1 MVKKYTITKKIITMK
16 IRNLLIISTLFA
28 FILSSCGQSV
38 NTNVKLK
45 SDLDSVSY
53 ALGIDIAN
61 SLERGYVNE
70 LNYNAFIKGIE
81 DVFNEKDLDIADDQS
96 KQIIQKYFKELRD
109 AKIAKNL
116 EEGRSFLEENKKK
129 EGVQVTESGL
139 QYEIIEE
146 GEGISP
152 SRTDTVVVHYRG
164 TLIDGTEFD
173 SSYDKGEPITFP
185 LNGVIPGWSE
195 GLQLMKEGANYKL
208 YIPTELGYGVRV
220 RPGGPIEPNMALI
233 FDVELIEV
241 IKGPESTEE

>member
-1 MVKKYTITKKIITMK
+1 MK
-16 IRNLLIISTLFA
+16 MRNLLLISTFIA
-28 FILSSCGQSV
+28 FIFSACSQGV

-70 LNYNAFIKGIE
+70 INYDAFIKGIE
-81 DVFNEKDLDIADDQS
+81 DVFNENDLDIADENARQV
-96 KQIIQKYFKELRD
+96 IQNYFKGLRD
-109 AKIAKNL
+109 TKIAQNL
-116 EEGRSFLEENKKK
+116 EEGRSFLEENKKR
-129 EGVQVTESGL
+129 EEVQVTESGL

>member
-1 MVKKYTITKKIITMK
+1 MK
-16 IRNLLIISTLFA
+16 IRNLLIISTLIALIFSA
-28 FILSSCGQSV
+28 CSQNV

-70 LNYNAFIKGIE
+70 LNYNALIKGIE
-81 DVFNEKDLDIADDQS
+81 DVFNEKDPDIADDQAR
-96 KQIIQKYFKELRD
+96 QIIQQYFKELRD
-109 AKIAKNL
+109 AKIAQNL
-116 EEGRSFLEENKKK
+116 EEGRSFLEENKKR
-129 EGVQVTESGL
+129 EEVQVTESGL
-139 QYEIIEE
+139 QYEIIKE
-146 GEGISP
+146 GDGISP
-152 SRTDTVVVHYRG
+152 TETDTVVVNYRG

-173 SSYDKGEPITFP
+173 SSYERGEPARFP
-185 LNGVIPGWSE
+185 LNGVIPGWTE

-208 YIPTELGYGVRV
+208 YIPTELGYGMRV
-220 RPGGPIEPNMALI
+220 RPGGTLEPNMALI

>member
-1 MVKKYTITKKIITMK
+1 M
-16 IRNLLIISTLFA
+16 RNLLLISTFVA
-28 FILSSCGQSV
+28 FIFSSCSQGV

-53 ALGIDIAN
+53 ALGVDIAN
-61 SLERGYVNE
+61 SLERGNVDE

-81 DVFNEKDLDIADDQS
+81 DVFNEKDLEIADDQA
-96 KQIIQKYFKELRD
+96 KQIIQNYFKQLSD
-109 AKIAKNL
+109 AKTAKNL
-116 EEGRSFLEENKKK
+116 EEGRKFLEENKKK
-129 EGVQVTESGL
+129 EGVKVTESGL
-139 QYEIIEE
+139 QYEIIKE

-152 SRTDTVVVHYRG
+152 SPTDTVVVHYRG

-173 SSYDKGEPITFP
+173 SSHKKGEPARFA
-185 LNGVIPGWSE
+185 LNKVMKGWTE
-195 GLQLMKEGANYKL
+195 GLQLMKEGANYKF
-208 YIPTELGYGVRV
+208 YIPTELGLGMQV

>member
-1 MVKKYTITKKIITMK
+1 MK
-16 IRNLLIISTLFA
+16 IRNLLIISTLFV

-53 ALGIDIAN
+53 ALGIDIAK
-61 SLERGYVNE
+61 SLERGYVDE

-81 DVFNEKDLDIADDQS
+81 DVFNEEDFDIADDQS
-96 KQIIQKYFKELRD
+96 KQIIQKYFKQLRD
-109 AKIAKNL
+109 TKIAQNL
-116 EEGRSFLEENKKK
+116 EEGRTFLDENKSK
-129 EGVQVTESGL
+129 ENIDVTESGL
-139 QYEIIEE
+139 QYEIIKE
-146 GEGISP
+146 GEGIAP
-152 SRTDTVVVHYRG
+152 AETDTVVVHYRG

-173 SSYDKGEPITFP
+173 SSYEKGKPARFP
-185 LNGVIPGWSE
+185 LNGVIPGWTE

-220 RPGGPIEPNMALI
+220 RPGGVLEPNMALI